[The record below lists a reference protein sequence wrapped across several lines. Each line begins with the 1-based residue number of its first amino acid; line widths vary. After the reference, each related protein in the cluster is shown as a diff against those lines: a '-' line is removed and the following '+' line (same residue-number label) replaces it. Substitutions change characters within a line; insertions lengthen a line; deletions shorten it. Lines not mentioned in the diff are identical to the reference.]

1 MKLLLIPLLLL
12 TTGFTMCEKVKKDDS
27 TMQNIN
33 LDCVYRS
40 PEGAVHE
47 CSIHADKDV
56 TDKGESTK
64 VEP

>member
-1 MKLLLIPLLLL
+1 MMIVLVCS
-12 TTGFTMCEKVKKDDS
+12 GFSMCEKIKKDDA

-40 PEGAVHE
+40 PEGVVHE
-47 CSIHADKDV
+47 CSIHADKGE

-64 VEP
+64 VEGK